1 MEGKAH
7 PSGVFLPDMVMANS
21 GLNYIR
27 SCMGDHLAHLH
38 DIAGGLVTT
47 MPTEADWNNP
57 QLRGYIEEGLA
68 GSANFTTEERL
79 KVISLV
85 QDLAASRLTGSMLG
99 FTVNAAGSPV
109 TNKIAVQRMY
119 DIDKRIQTAKAI
131 AGLT

>member
-1 MEGKAH
+1 MTTILIEKNIMV
-7 PSGVFLPDMVMANS
+7 PLRDGVQ
-21 GLNYIR
+21 
-27 SCMGDHLAHLH
+27 LAT
-38 DIAGGLVTT
+38 DIYRLQGASPTPVLVVRT
-47 MPTEADWNNP
+47 PYNKD
-57 QLRGYIEEGLA
+57 GLA
-68 GSANFTTEERL
+68 GGANFTTEELL

-119 DIDKRIQTAKAI
+119 DIDKRINTAKEI